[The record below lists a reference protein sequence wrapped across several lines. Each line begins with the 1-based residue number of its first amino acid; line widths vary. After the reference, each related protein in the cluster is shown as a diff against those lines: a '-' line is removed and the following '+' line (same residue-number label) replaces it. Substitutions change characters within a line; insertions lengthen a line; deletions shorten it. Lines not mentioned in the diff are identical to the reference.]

1 MCCTVPLNARLEA
14 GTGTGDYI
22 SFVACCH
29 RFERN
34 EDDNEDRAKLPR
46 RLRNEILSLSSFF
59 NPIQLCERNKTKDP
73 NCERRVKE
81 RSGHL
86 PSKNIPT
93 RRRGVAVSTQGWGW
107 ILTQAEPRAYAQ
119 TTN

>member
-34 EDDNEDRAKLPR
+34 KDDNEDRAKLPR
-46 RLRNEILSLSSFF
+46 RLRNEILSSFF
-59 NPIQLCERNKTKDP
+59 NPIQLRERNKTKLREKG
-73 NCERRVKE
+73 EREKW
-81 RSGHL
+81 
-86 PSKNIPT
+86 PSPLEKYSHEET
-93 RRRGVAVSTQGWGW
+93 RGCSVNSRLGLDSYASTAAC
-107 ILTQAEPRAYAQ
+107 ICTDD
-119 TTN
+119 